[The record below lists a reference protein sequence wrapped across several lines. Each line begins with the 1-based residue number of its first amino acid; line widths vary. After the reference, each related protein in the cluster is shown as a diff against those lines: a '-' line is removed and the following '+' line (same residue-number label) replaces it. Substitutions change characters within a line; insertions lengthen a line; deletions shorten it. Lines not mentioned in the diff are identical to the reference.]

1 MCPVCAPNIDEWRER
16 ANKTWWR
23 QRISGTRPALG
34 WVSAMIFFV
43 GLRYALGGGP
53 AGDEGP
59 SRVVGFVAMA
69 FAVVIFFVVK

>member
-1 MCPVCAPNIDEWRER
+1 
-16 ANKTWWR
+16 
-23 QRISGTRPALG
+23 
-34 WVSAMIFFV
+34 MIFFV